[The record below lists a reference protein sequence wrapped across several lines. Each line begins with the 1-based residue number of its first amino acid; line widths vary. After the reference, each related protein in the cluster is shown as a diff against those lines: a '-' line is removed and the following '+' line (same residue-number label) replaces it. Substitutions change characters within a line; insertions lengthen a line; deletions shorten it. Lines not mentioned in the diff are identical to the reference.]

1 MTFTRFAV
9 TVSFVAWAVGCAEA
23 PRPRVLGAL
32 DATRASPALSAARP
46 GAPQAYARAEEFR
59 RQAEAAHDAEHPAS
73 AQILGEQALAAYQR
87 TVTLDRVRRAE
98 ARATAAET
106 ALAARGRE
114 IQAEQ
119 ARERAIDA
127 DARAVELELKV
138 AREALPVPKSAPAG
152 SPEREKARLQ
162 AARALAMQARLLC
175 SAARL
180 LDAKRAEL
188 TEAFKKL
195 DELDERLKGGS
206 AAPIDDAR
214 AARSTCLRELT
225 QTRRPNTQN
234 NPASAATDTLLARLS
249 DASLEPSRDDRGVVV
264 TLRTPFGKDDQ
275 LKGDVK
281 TRLTELAGVA
291 KANPR
296 FPVQV
301 VVHSGTKLPPARET
315 VRADRAAAALRE
327 GGAPS
332 VEGFSAGTTLPG
344 LDPARA
350 GGGERNER
358 VEIVF
363 VAPTAS

>member
-1 MTFTRFAV
+1 VTRLRFGLAC
-9 TVSFVAWAVGCAEA
+9 SLAALAVGCAEA
-23 PRPRVLGAL
+23 PRPRVLGAV
-32 DATRASPALSAARP
+32 DATRTSPALAAARP

-73 AQILGEQALAAYQR
+73 AQILGERALAAYQR

-98 ARATAAET
+98 ARAAAAQAALTA
-106 ALAARGRE
+106 RE
-114 IQAEQ
+114 RDIQAEQ
-119 ARERAIDA
+119 ARERALDA

-138 AREALPVPKSAPAG
+138 AREALPLPKSAPAG

-162 AARALAMQARLLC
+162 ASRALAMQARLLC

-188 TEAFKKL
+188 GAAFKKL
-195 DELDERLKGGS
+195 DELDARLNGGGT
-206 AAPIDDAR
+206 APIDDAR

-225 QTRRPNTQN
+225 QTRRPATQN
-234 NPASAATDTLLARLS
+234 NPASAATDALLARLS

-275 LKGDVK
+275 LKGDAK
-281 TRLTELAGVA
+281 TRLGELAGVA
-291 KANPR
+291 KAHPT

-301 VVHSGTKLPPARET
+301 VVHSGAKLPPARET
-315 VRADRAAAALRE
+315 ARTDRAAAALRE
-327 GGAPS
+327 AGAPS
-332 VEGFSAGTTLPG
+332 VEGFSAGNALPG
-344 LDPARA
+344 LDPARS
-350 GGGERNER
+350 GGAERNER

-363 VAPTAS
+363 VAPSAS